1 MIMNSKRANFFSGKW
16 KIILIV
22 LAVLLLL
29 ILLIIFGSKKAVS
42 PDVAYFPT

>member
-1 MIMNSKRANFFSGKW
+1 MMMKGKKASFFSGKW
-16 KIILIV
+16 KIILLV
-22 LAVLLLL
+22 SAVLLLL